1 MVNDMLAPLF
11 STAGPF
17 LISCTIGGED
27 AYWAIDGTG
36 GSRLICGTEHPDEAS
51 QFYITP
57 TGDATHPNE
66 FLIAHWVG
74 DRRQR
79 KELQYPLNKGESAT
93 GYSSK
98 PVLPLYVSSGF
109 SLGRSN
115 GPLQLKPAV
124 PVHQA
129 RFCLHNRVQTRYSFL
144 MCRSTPVS
152 HREWTEGEQFYI
164 NCSRQSLLI
173 DGYVAML
180 KNKDQTFETTTLSFI
195 KESTELGML
204 FRLNPPPPSAH
215 TANEMTTYSN
225 ADMISLTLYEKNEDE
240 CELHSEC
247 LSEELI
253 EESSVNPA
261 SAQTVTAEEVSR
273 HDLQRGLTTHAQKF
287 SRHDPEEL
295 IESSVD
301 PPSAQ
306 TVTAEEVSRHDLQR
320 GITTHAQQFEQ
331 YFGNIDD

>member
-1 MVNDMLAPLF
+1 MLAPLF
-11 STAGPF
+11 CTAGPF

-36 GSRLICGTEHPDEAS
+36 GRRFICGTEHPDEAS

-74 DRRQR
+74 VRRQR
-79 KELQYPLNKGESAT
+79 KKLQYPLNKDES
-93 GYSSK
+93 GYRSK

-109 SLGRSN
+109 NLGHSN

-124 PVHQA
+124 PAHQA
-129 RFCLHNRVQTRYSFL
+129 RFCLHNRVQSRYSFL

-152 HREWTEGEQFYI
+152 HCEWTEGEQFYI

-173 DGYVAML
+173 DGYVAMV
-180 KNKDQTFETTTLSFI
+180 KNKDQIFETTTLSFI
-195 KESTELGML
+195 KESNELGML

-215 TANEMTTYSN
+215 MANEMTTYRN
-225 ADMISLTLYEKNEDE
+225 ADMISINCFFEKNKDE
-240 CELHSEC
+240 VELATSE
-247 LSEELI
+247 STDFDEFI
-253 EESSVNPA
+253 EES
-261 SAQTVTAEEVSR
+261 AQMVTAEEVSR